1 MTLKAV
7 LLLADHLWSSVLHA
21 ASAVLQLLIAMQAAL
36 LAWLQVQQI
45 MVS

>member
-21 ASAVLQLLIAMQAAL
+21 ASLVLQLLIAMQAAF
-36 LAWLQVQQI
+36 LQVQQI